1 MQNNL
6 KTAFIL
12 SIIANASS
20 EAFSYLA
27 LFVFPNHFSIVGN
40 LWAAL
45 FIMPNLVAPIVL
57 GSISL
62 SLIKNIGDIKG
73 GKKVMYTF
81 TRILS
86 IVAIVVGAIL
96 STIGLFAFGTSI
108 SFNYQ

>member
-62 SLIKNIGDIKG
+62 SLIKNIGDLKG
-73 GKKVMYTF
+73 GQRVIYNF
-81 TRILS
+81 TRVLS
-86 IVAIVVGAIL
+86 IIAIVVGAIL

>member
-12 SIIANASS
+12 SVIADVSTDIC
-20 EAFSYLA
+20 AFLA
-27 LFVFPNHFSIVGN
+27 IYVFPNHFSIAGN
-40 LWAAL
+40 IWAAL
-45 FIMPNLVAPIVL
+45 FVMPNLVAPVVL

-62 SLIKNIGDIKG
+62 SLIRNIGDIKG
-73 GKKVMYTF
+73 GQRVMYTF

-86 IVAIVVGAIL
+86 IFAIVVGAIL

-108 SFNYQ
+108 SFY

>member
-12 SIIANASS
+12 SVIADVSTDIC
-20 EAFSYLA
+20 AFLA
-27 LFVFPNHFSIVGN
+27 IYVFPNHFSIAGN
-40 LWAAL
+40 IWAAL
-45 FIMPNLVAPIVL
+45 FVMPNLVAPVVL

-62 SLIKNIGDIKG
+62 SLIRNIGDIKG
-73 GKKVMYTF
+73 GQRVMYTF

-86 IVAIVVGAIL
+86 IFAIVVGAIL

>member
-27 LFVFPNHFSIVGN
+27 LFVFPNHFSIAAN
-40 LWAAL
+40 LWAAM
-45 FIMPNLVAPIVL
+45 FIMPNLAAPIVL

-62 SLIKNIGDIKG
+62 SLIKNIGDLKG
-73 GKKVMYTF
+73 GQRVIYTF
-81 TRILS
+81 TRVLS
-86 IVAIVVGAIL
+86 IIAIVVGAIL